1 MDLHKSFAMFLNL
14 QHLCNTII
22 YRYQSLLSGNK
33 LQIHVWTI
41 LVSNPLLLQS
51 SSIKNQ
57 SIVHTLIKTPS
68 SSVKTLSRQH
78 SSKLNNIS
86 NLMAFQSLN
95 KGVIKNCKTEI
106 FFVENT
112 IKRSTMIEIR
122 RMRLWV
128 ETGERWKI
136 RLQKPTRRYRV

>member
-57 SIVHTLIKTPS
+57 SIIHTLIKTPS

-78 SSKLNNIS
+78 NSKLNNIS

-95 KGVIKNCKTEI
+95 KGVIKNCQTGI
-106 FFVENT
+106 FFVENI
-112 IKRSTMIEIR
+112 IKMSTMIEIR
-122 RMRLWV
+122 RMRLWA
-128 ETGERWKI
+128 EIGERWKL
-136 RLQKPTRRYRV
+136 RLRKPTRRYRA